1 MIKINPDGKLMLYWH
16 VIRKSFDEFG
26 EDDVMT
32 HAAALSYYTIISLP
46 PILIVFLFIT
56 TLFYDET
63 YIKELVF
70 EQAKGTFGR
79 DSAIQLITSIEK
91 LDVLHP
97 TFFAKVVGVGA
108 MVFTSTTV
116 FITVQRALNK
126 IFKVKTKPAGWGII
140 QLAKDRILSF
150 SLLIGVS
157 LILLISFVINTLVVR
172 FGGRMEDWLGSSTEV
187 LTILTV
193 IVIPLLVNVLLFAMI
208 FKFLPDAK
216 LAWRNTWFGAILT
229 SIMFVAG
236 RYLIG
241 YYISSTNVSSLYD
254 TAGSLIVMMVWV
266 FYASTI
272 ILYGAVLTYSY
283 IHVKGERVRAVEYAV
298 EVVTVEKEV
307 ASQVEG

>member
-1 MIKINPDGKLMLYWH
+1 MALYWE
-16 VIRKSFDEFG
+16 VVKKSFEEFS
-26 EDDVMT
+26 DDDIMT

-46 PILIVFLFIT
+46 PILIVFLFVT

-63 YIKELVF
+63 SIKELVF
-70 EQAKGTFGR
+70 EQAKDTFGR
-79 DSAIQLITSIEK
+79 DSAVQLITTIEK
-91 LDVLHP
+91 MDVLHP
-97 TFFAKVVGVGA
+97 TFFAKVIGIGA

-116 FITVQRALNK
+116 FATVQRALNK
-126 IFKVKTKPAGWGII
+126 IFKVKIQPVGWGVL
-140 QLAKDRILSF
+140 QLIKDRVLSF

-157 LILLISFVINTLVVR
+157 LILLISLVINTLAER
-172 FGGRMEDWLGSSTEV
+172 FGGRLEDWLGSSADII
-187 LTILTV
+187 TILTS
-193 IVIPLLVNVLLFAMI
+193 IAIPLLVNVLLFAMI

-229 SIMFVAG
+229 SILFVAG
-236 RYLIG
+236 RYLIS

-283 IHVKGERVRAVEYAV
+283 IKVKGERVIAVDYAV
-298 EVVTVEKEV
+298 KWEL
-307 ASQVEG
+307 